1 MRIIESACCLLALLL
16 LLGTHAADAT
26 WSIVAVDPDTGE
38 VGGAV
43 ATCTPWASKVVGVV
57 PGKGVIVTQAASNRE
72 ARVRGEALIE
82 QGASA
87 KEVIAAISSASF
99 DPSHARQ
106 QHGVVVL
113 SSGDSSA
120 GYTGAATAPFTGDV
134 QAENVSVQGNI
145 LAGPDVVPAALEAF
159 LKAGRELRS
168 SLADRLLVAL
178 EAGSAKGGDRR
189 CGKQTATSA
198 YLVVARPGDSPNTPS
213 LRIVAPLQYVGGK
226 NAVEE
231 LRQEYDAMR
240 SR

>member
-1 MRIIESACCLLALLL
+1 MERTCCLAVLLMFF
-16 LLGTHAADAT
+16 GTHSANAT
-26 WSIVAVDPDTGE
+26 WSIVAVDPRTGE

-72 ARVRGEALIE
+72 ARVRGEVLIE
-82 QGASA
+82 QGATA
-87 KEVIAAISSASF
+87 KQVIAAISSASF
-99 DPSHARQ
+99 DPSHAHQ
-106 QHGVVVL
+106 QHGVAVL
-113 SSGDSSA
+113 SSGGSSD

-134 QAENVSVQGNI
+134 QAESVSVQGNI
-145 LAGPDVVPAALEAF
+145 LAGPDVLTAALDAF
-159 LKAGRELRS
+159 LKTSRLSSS

-198 YLVVARPGDSPNTPS
+198 YLVVAGPEDLPNAPS
-213 LRIVAPLQYVGGK
+213 LRIVAPLQYMGGK

-231 LRQEYDAMR
+231 LRQEYDSIT